1 MISFA
6 SSIWLWAMAGIIIP
20 LLIHLWNVRKGK
32 TLKVGS
38 ISFFSETP
46 ISRARSLRLTDL
58 LLLLIRCLIFLLLAM
73 FIAKPILSSTF
84 SSNKQG
90 WLLIEKST
98 IPAVYREYGNEI
110 DSMLDRGAELHE
122 LGGNFEV
129 ITLADST
136 VNEQA
141 GISYWELLREL
152 EHKIPGGLPVKVY
165 TENRLARFYGARPIL
180 NLNLDWKTVDTN
192 HETTWIEQAY
202 TGYDD
207 SIVMVIGK
215 SSGEGTTFNKHVL
228 SESDQMIN
236 PDPLSVQYEND
247 TMRVDT
253 SELNIS
259 IYADA
264 GTKDGQYLA
273 YAINAVKE
281 FTKRKIHVNIV
292 SDTSRMEN
300 ADWLFWL
307 SERKLPVNATA
318 KNIFSYAGGKMHSVV
333 TNFSIQNKNDLI
345 PAYRVYMDTIIRNG
359 ATIWLTGYG
368 QPLLTRHTTRPEYI
382 FYSRLDPKWNG
393 LVWSGQFPQFV
404 IDLLYPVQQM
414 KGRDNRMIDDQQLLP
429 MVKTS
434 KHSNARAFTR
444 PLDHWFWIIAIVLFL
459 IERIVSYRKQKPA
472 NV

>member
-1 MISFA
+1 
-6 SSIWLWAMAGIIIP
+6 
-20 LLIHLWNVRKGK
+20 
-32 TLKVGS
+32 
-38 ISFFSETP
+38 
-46 ISRARSLRLTDL
+46 
-58 LLLLIRCLIFLLLAM
+58 
-73 FIAKPILSSTF
+73 
-84 SSNKQG
+84 
-90 WLLIEKST
+90 
-98 IPAVYREYGNEI
+98 
-110 DSMLDRGAELHE
+110 
-122 LGGNFEV
+122 
-129 ITLADST
+129 
-136 VNEQA
+136 
-141 GISYWELLREL
+141 
-152 EHKIPGGLPVKVY
+152 
-165 TENRLARFYGARPIL
+165 
-180 NLNLDWKTVDTN
+180 
-192 HETTWIEQAY
+192 
-202 TGYDD
+202 
-207 SIVMVIGK
+207 
-215 SSGEGTTFNKHVL
+215 L

-359 ATIWLTGYG
+359 AMIWLTGYG